1 MEAGYGDAPED
12 AAATASGVLEVGAV
26 GLNLEDL
33 SDAGDDLLPIE
44 AYVAKIAAIRQVA
57 ADSGV
62 PLVLNARTD
71 VFLGAVGEPAT
82 RLERAIERGR
92 AYLDAGADCIFVPG
106 VTDPRLIGALVDAL
120 DGRVSVL
127 AVPGSP
133 SLTELATLGVSR
145 ISVGSGPYRA
155 ALALTRLIAEEAY
168 GVGSLDAMVSGAG
181 AIRRRPGP
189 VRELIRPA
197 ETPVPKGDTGGRG
210 GSIVRPGIDP
220 GGEHVARHCTP
231 IRRSDQPAGPCP

>member
-1 MEAGYGDAPED
+1 MKPIAASVDLPVTADMEAGYGDAPED
-12 AAATASGVLEVGAV
+12 AAATATGVLEVGAV

-33 SDAGDDLLPIE
+33 GDAGEGPLLPID

-82 RLERAIERGR
+82 RLEQAIERGR

-106 VTDPRLIGALVDAL
+106 VTDPRVIGALVHAL

-133 SLTELATLGVSR
+133 SLTELATIGVSR

-168 GVGSLDAMVSGAG
+168 GVGSLEAMVAG
-181 AIRRRPGP
+181 QVQFADAQALFDG
-189 VRELIRPA
+189 
-197 ETPVPKGDTGGRG
+197 
-210 GSIVRPGIDP
+210 
-220 GGEHVARHCTP
+220 
-231 IRRSDQPAGPCP
+231 